1 MHTVHNARITLLA
14 NLLNTMAGS
23 SFTVGVAAPIAAAFF
38 YNPAGLRLAA
48 VFTGAVLWITA
59 AIVLHLLAQQVVG
72 GLRP

>member
-1 MHTVHNARITLLA
+1 MHAIHNARITLLA

-38 YNPAGLRLAA
+38 CHPAGLPLTA
-48 VFTGAVLWITA
+48 VSIGAGVWISV
-59 AIVLHLLAQQVVG
+59 AIVLHLLAQRVLE